1 MTSPSPEAAT
11 RPVLATIDLGAISH
25 NIELIRERAQRPVR
39 LIVPV
44 KANAYGHGVESV
56 GLHLERLGVDALATA
71 NVTEALSLRRA
82 GARLPIL
89 MYASQLPAG
98 IPYLL
103 EHDLTPTIADR
114 AGLEAAAAASGGAP
128 VAVHVEVDGGFGRL
142 GVRFDEATDFIRAV
156 LAEPRLKL
164 EGAYTHLPFGDDAG
178 RLWAQ
183 RRLAAFTALVR
194 RVEAEHGITIE
205 FAQAAASGALLSDL
219 PDELNTVAPGHLVY
233 GISPL
238 TVVSAEAFGFRRAL
252 SCLTAPLIHS
262 GQRETGDDLAD
273 GRASRAQRTAV
284 ILFGIDNGS
293 RFAAGACVL
302 VRGQRCPVLSVTA
315 EYTVVD
321 ISALPSASLGDTATI
336 IGHDASEE
344 ITLDDVATQQD
355 VSAGYWMMG
364 LRRVPYLHLTH
375 GAAWLDRST

>member
-1 MTSPSPEAAT
+1 MTSPSPEAAA
-11 RPVLATIDLGAISH
+11 RPVLATIDLGAISR
-25 NIELIRERAQRPVR
+25 NIELVRKNAQRPVR
-39 LIVPV
+39 IVVPV

-56 GLHLERLGVDALATA
+56 GLHLERLRVDALATA
-71 NVTEALSLRRA
+71 NVTEALALRRA

-98 IPYLL
+98 IGYLL
-103 EHDLTPTIADR
+103 EHDLTPNIADR
-114 AGLEAAAAASGGAP
+114 AGLEAAAAAGGGAP
-128 VAVHVEVDGGFGRL
+128 VAVHVEVDCGFGRL

-156 LAEPRLKL
+156 LTEPRLKL
-164 EGAYTHLPFGDDAG
+164 EGVYTHLPFSDDAG

-183 RRLAAFTALVR
+183 RRLAAFTSLVR
-194 RVEAEHGITIE
+194 GVEAEHRITID

-238 TVVSAEAFGFRRAL
+238 TGVSAEASGFRRAL
-252 SCLTAPLIHS
+252 QSLTAPLIHI
-262 GQRETGDDLAD
+262 GRREPGDDLAD
-273 GRASRAQRTAV
+273 GRANRARRTAV

-293 RFAAGACVL
+293 RFAPGACAL

-315 EYTVVD
+315 EYTVID
-321 ISALPSASLGDTATI
+321 ISTVPTASLGDTATI
-336 IGHDASEE
+336 IGREASEE
-344 ITLDDVATQQD
+344 VTLDDVATQQD

-364 LRRVPYLHLTH
+364 LRRVPYLHLTD
-375 GAAWLDRST
+375 GTARLDRVT